1 MNTLTVVATIAARP
15 GSEALVE
22 AALQALIE
30 PTRREAG
37 CIEYVLHRD
46 QAEPRTFV
54 FVERWSDAA
63 ALDAHLQ
70 SPHLADYLRRVD
82 GQVEHWQVRRLDRI
96 GR

>member
-1 MNTLTVVATIAARP
+1 MNALTVIATITARP
-15 GSEALVE
+15 GSESLVE

-37 CIEYVLHRD
+37 CIDYLLHRD

-63 ALDAHLQ
+63 ALDAHLA
-70 SPHLADYLRRVD
+70 SSHLADYLRKVD

-96 GR
+96 GQ